1 MMKQWILGAMI
12 GYCAAS
18 LPCHANEP
26 VQIPKEEFEQMLDS
40 YQLVLNDY
48 VGPADRKKL
57 FTEAIRGMMS
67 ALDPHS
73 RYLDKDDLEDLER
86 IHSGRYVGIGI
97 GVEMLNGQIL
107 VRDVAEG
114 SPADKAGMRA
124 GDSIV
129 AIDGAPLFGVRDSQV
144 ASRVHGEPGTKVE
157 LTLAKRG
164 NTPLRTV
171 GMERATL
178 QEQTV
183 KVQHLDGG
191 IVRIRITEFGGSTV
205 AELIA
210 ALRQL
215 DGTAPVAA
223 PVTGIVLD
231 LRNNPGGLLP
241 AAVAV
246 AGAFLPQGAVV
257 FSSTGRIPESNST
270 ITVSP
275 RFFGKPGAPDAYDQL
290 PAFAQAVPLA
300 VLVNG
305 SSASAAELVAGAIQD
320 HGRGKIIGAR
330 TYGKGSIQT
339 VFPLTDDSAI
349 KLTIARYFTPNGREV
364 QAQGIVPDVPIAP
377 PAVKDGDDT
386 LLFRE
391 ADMANHLPA
400 SSPVPG
406 DEAVQRTV
414 VEDSKT
420 FGSASD
426 RALQAAIVQLHP
438 APPSGQAPGSLAS
451 AWRGISAMFRRSGS

>member
-1 MMKQWILGAMI
+1 MKRWMLSAAI
-12 GYCAAS
+12 GYCAAT
-18 LPCHANEP
+18 LPCHAAEP

-40 YQLVLNDY
+40 YQLVLRDY
-48 VGPADRKKL
+48 VEPADRKKL

-73 RYLDKDDLEDLER
+73 RYLDKADLEDLER
-86 IHSGRYVGIGI
+86 IHSGQYVGIGI
-97 GVEMLNGQIL
+97 GVEMINGQVLI
-107 VRDVAEG
+107 RDVAEN
-114 SPADKAGMRA
+114 SPADKQGVRA

-129 AIDGAPLFGVRDSQV
+129 AIDGAPLFGLRDSQV

-157 LTLAKRG
+157 LTLARRG
-164 NTPLRTV
+164 NTPLRTLSV
-171 GMERATL
+171 ERATL
-178 QEQTV
+178 QEHTV
-183 KVQHLDGG
+183 TVQHLDGD
-191 IVRIRITEFGGSTV
+191 IARIRIAEFGGNTA

-215 DGTAPVAA
+215 DGPRPVK
-223 PVTGIVLD
+223 GIVLD

-246 AGAFLPQGAVV
+246 AGAFLPQGAMV
-257 FSSTGRIPESNST
+257 FSSTGRIPESNSK

-275 RFFGKPGAPDAYDQL
+275 RFYGKPGSADACEQL
-290 PAFAQAVPLA
+290 PAFAQDVPLA

-305 SSASAAELVAGAIQD
+305 ASASAAELVAGAIQD
-320 HGRGKIIGAR
+320 HGRGKLFGTR

-339 VFPLTDDSAI
+339 VFPLTDESAI
-349 KLTIARYFTPNGREV
+349 KLTIARYYTPNGREV
-364 QAQGIVPDVPIAP
+364 QAQGIVPDVAIAP
-377 PAVKDGDDT
+377 AVARGDDA

-400 SSPVPG
+400 SSAVPETEASQRPV
-406 DEAVQRTV
+406 A
-414 VEDSKT
+414 EDSKT
-420 FGSASD
+420 FGSAGD

-438 APPSGQAPGSLAS
+438 ALPSGQALGSV
-451 AWRGISAMFRRSGS
+451 WRGISAMLRLPGS